1 MSEVS
6 SPPAEIG
13 TPSLSQGGSASVWS
27 QPGFAALWG
36 LATAKDSLKF
46 WLKTKSFHSAAL
58 ARGLFTILFV
68 VAILNGFYVFNR
80 IITAG
85 KRSEIPTYPYMAIF
99 VLVVALASTKER
111 SRGVYIWSAWIFW
124 IFYTLI
130 GFVNPS
136 GVTEENFRLMIQAI
150 GKSWISLIAI
160 PWIAF
165 RVVSPD
171 KLPRYTNL
179 LVYTVAFG
187 SILSFL
193 QLWNPSLFIYVRGD
207 SSLRAGGTWL
217 NANLAGLVFM
227 LTLSLIHLGN
237 WPHRW
242 VKWLLYL
249 IILAGLIATFSRGA
263 LFSYAAGLLVYL
275 MMVKSYKR
283 IFLGGA
289 FL

>member
-1 MSEVS
+1 
-6 SPPAEIG
+6 
-13 TPSLSQGGSASVWS
+13 
-27 QPGFAALWG
+27 
-36 LATAKDSLKF
+36 
-46 WLKTKSFHSAAL
+46 
-58 ARGLFTILFV
+58 
-68 VAILNGFYVFNR
+68 
-80 IITAG
+80 
-85 KRSEIPTYPYMAIF
+85 MAIF
-99 VLVVALASTKER
+99 VLVVALALQR
-111 SRGVYIWSAWIFW
+111 SDRAAYIWSAWIFW

-130 GFVNPS
+130 GFVKPS

-165 RVVSPD
+165 RVVS
-171 KLPRYTNL
+171 RISCRVYTNL

-263 LFSYAAGLLVYL
+263 IV
-275 MMVKSYKR
+275 
-283 IFLGGA
+283 
-289 FL
+289 